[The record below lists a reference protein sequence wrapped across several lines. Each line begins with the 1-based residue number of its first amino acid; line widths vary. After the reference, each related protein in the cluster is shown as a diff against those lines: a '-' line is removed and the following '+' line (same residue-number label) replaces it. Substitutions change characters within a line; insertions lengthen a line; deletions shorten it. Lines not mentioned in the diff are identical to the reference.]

1 LWALDG
7 DDEDCAR
14 VACGIISDIASAL
27 QEKVETYLTSFV
39 PSLLNVLNKP
49 SRSRTSKLHALQSI
63 GDLAI
68 HAPIK
73 FCEYYLVQTLQILK
87 QAGTISLKSVDVR
100 NDPELLEYLI
110 ELKTNV
116 LNCYST
122 VTSGTKEAKVQP
134 ILLEAAPEIFQFL
147 QANLND

>member
-1 LWALDG
+1 M
-7 DDEDCAR
+7 
-14 VACGIISDIASAL
+14 
-27 QEKVETYLTSFV
+27 TSFV
-39 PSLLNVLNKP
+39 PSLLNVLNNS

-68 HAPIK
+68 YAPIK
-73 FCEYYLVQTLQILK
+73 FCEYYLAQTLQILK
-87 QAGTISLKSVDVR
+87 QAGNVSLKSAEVK
-100 NDPELLEYLI
+100 NDTELLEYLI

-122 VTSGTKEAKVQP
+122 ITSGTKEAKMQP
-134 ILLEAAPEIFQFL
+134 VLLEAAPEIFQFL